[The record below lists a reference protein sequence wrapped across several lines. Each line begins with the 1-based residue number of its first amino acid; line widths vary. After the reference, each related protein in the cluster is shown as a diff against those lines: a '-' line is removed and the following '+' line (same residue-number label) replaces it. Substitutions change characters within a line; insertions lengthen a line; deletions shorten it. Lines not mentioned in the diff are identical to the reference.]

1 MGSVPEQI
9 ATQLVIN
16 VTGRALTW
24 AGQQLWKLATEGD
37 ENAKRVLD
45 KAETKLS
52 DEARRNG
59 PVSLRVFKEF
69 LEQAPF
75 IEDELTADYFGGVLA
90 SSRTGIDRDDR
101 GAAFA
106 QMIGR
111 LSSYQLRAHYIAY
124 ATWKKL
130 FNDGAFD
137 DVHEDEVEERIAK
150 RMFLP
155 RESWFRAMEY
165 TELEDPDDLTA
176 HVFNGLAREGLIQ
189 QYSYIE
195 ASKQYRDTLN
205 YRLETSGLLMEPT
218 DLGYELFLWANGLG
232 NIGIHR
238 FFESSVVFPECEV
251 SPLVDAQAAADL

>member
-45 KAETKLS
+45 KAEARLS
-52 DEARRNG
+52 DEARHNG

-111 LSSYQLRAHYIAY
+111 LSSYQLRAHYIIF
-124 ATWKKL
+124 ATCKRVY
-130 FNDGAFD
+130 DGTDAPD
-137 DVHEDEVEERIAK
+137 DDGDGSGRKVFIPE
-150 RMFLP
+150 
-155 RESWFRAMEY
+155 ESWCAAMGFSSRENP
-165 TELEDPDDLTA
+165 EILNPHAL
-176 HVFNGLAREGLIQ
+176 NGLHREGLIHGAGFADDTKKSQ
-189 QYSYIE
+189 ENLNFRSSTPGLIVYPSY
-195 ASKQYRDTLN
+195 
-205 YRLETSGLLMEPT
+205 
-218 DLGYELFLWANGLG
+218 LGYELFLWANGLG
-232 NIGIHR
+232 RVGTGE
-238 FFESSVVFPECEV
+238 FFERSIVFLDCSIGLP
-251 SPLVDAQAAADL
+251 VDAQAAAAKW